1 MNFWLRQK
9 LKHKEINSQKRD
21 KIRLKKM
28 ENIYL
33 FILGFFGGA
42 VCALAVVIAF
52 YFLILAENKRLNKK
66 HKIDY

>member
-1 MNFWLRQK
+1 
-9 LKHKEINSQKRD
+9 
-21 KIRLKKM
+21 M

-42 VCALAVVIAF
+42 VCAFAVVIAF

>member
-1 MNFWLRQK
+1 
-9 LKHKEINSQKRD
+9 
-21 KIRLKKM
+21 M

-42 VCALAVVIAF
+42 GCALAVVIAF
-52 YFLILAENKRLNKK
+52 YFLTLAENKRLNKK